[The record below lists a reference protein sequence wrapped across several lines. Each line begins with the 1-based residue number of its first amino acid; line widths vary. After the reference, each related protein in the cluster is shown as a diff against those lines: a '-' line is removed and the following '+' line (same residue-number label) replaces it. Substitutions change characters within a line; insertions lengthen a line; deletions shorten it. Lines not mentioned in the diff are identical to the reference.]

1 LTISIVSTGGVCV
14 PSGFKAAGV
23 TAGLKASGK
32 PDLAIIVSDREASVA
47 GMFTTNTVPS
57 PTVLVSRERS
67 ERGVARGVVVN
78 SGCANAWTGRRG
90 YQDALAMAAEAAQ
103 AVGFQEEEMLVCST
117 GHIGSFLPMDLVKS
131 GIKEAAGSLS
141 ADDEPAMRAIMTTD
155 TKPKR
160 SAISHSEGWKVGGIC
175 KGAGMIAPDMAT
187 MLAFVTTDAM
197 VEPQVLRKVLNEVV
211 ATTFNAITIDGDRST
226 NDTVL
231 AFANGAS
238 GVEPAPDEF
247 ARALHMVCRSLAEQ
261 IVSDGEGATKFVT
274 VRVRGAK
281 DEGEAKKAVRT
292 VAESLLVKTALFGND
307 PNWGR
312 IAAALGKSGVELDTN
327 KLTISMNAVE
337 LLSEGVPAA
346 EETLLRMRGS
356 LRHEPEITIVC
367 DLFRGNAVAEML
379 TTDLSTRYVE
389 LNAEYET

>member
-1 LTISIVSTGGVCV
+1 MSISIVSSGGVCI

-32 PDLAIIVSDREASVA
+32 PDLALIVSEREASVA

-57 PTVLVSRERS
+57 ATVLISKERAA
-67 ERGVARGVVVN
+67 RGVARGVVVN
-78 SGCANAWTGRRG
+78 SGCANAWTGERG
-90 YQDALAMAAEAAQ
+90 YQDALTMAAEAAG
-103 AVGFQEEEMLVCST
+103 AVGVLEDEMLVCST
-117 GHIGSFLPMDLVKS
+117 GHIGSFLPMDLVKA
-131 GIKEAAGSLS
+131 GIKESASSLS
-141 ADDEPAMRAIMTTD
+141 PDDEMAMQAIMTTD

-160 SAISHSEGWKVGGIC
+160 SAIAHSDGWKVGGIC

-187 MLAFVTTDAM
+187 MLAFVTSDAV
-197 VEPQVLRKVLNEVV
+197 VEPHALRDVLEEVV

-231 AFANGAS
+231 TFANGAS
-238 GVEPAPDEF
+238 GVEPGTGEF
-247 ARALHMVCRSLAEQ
+247 AQALHMVCRSLAEQ
-261 IVSDGEGATKFVT
+261 IVADGEGATKFVI
-274 VRVRGAK
+274 VRVRGAR
-281 DEGEAKKAVRT
+281 DEEEGRKAART

-327 KLTISMNAVE
+327 RLTISMNGEE
-337 LLSEGVPAA
+337 LLSEGVPAG
-346 EETLLRMRGS
+346 EDTLQRMRGM
-356 LRHEPEITIVC
+356 LKHEQEITIVC
-367 DLFRGNAVAEML
+367 DLFRGNGIAEML